1 MSRVRE
7 QAALVA
13 LGWMM
18 LLAGS
23 ASAELIERTSSRGP
37 VEATVRLEPAAPVIG
52 DPIHLEIEVLAADGV
67 EVLMPEF
74 GEALDRFLILD
85 FAPSEDVAADGRS
98 RFIQR
103 YNLEPPRSGDHS
115 VPPLLVEFVDRR
127 AGSKPAPDGADAYE
141 VLTERIDFNVQSVLP
156 ENAGNALRPLPGR
169 LRDRGVAG
177 VPYWVIA
184 TVAVV
189 ALLAGLPLAW
199 RYWQAR
205 EVARRKRSAYEI
217 ARGELDELL
226 QWERH
231 PDRDQIEDFYVKLS
245 GIVRRYL
252 ENRFDL
258 RSPELTTEEFLVVAS
273 RSPDL
278 TPEWRDRLGEFLKQA
293 DLVKF
298 AGVVPGEGEIEESIE
313 AARRFLED
321 TRTPDDPREAPRF
334 EGVGGDGAQAA

>member
-1 MSRVRE
+1 MRRASIV
-7 QAALVA
+7 AVACCVWLVA
-13 LGWMM
+13 
-18 LLAGS
+18 AT
-23 ASAELIERTSSRGP
+23 AHAEMIERSTSRGP
-37 VEATVRLEPAAPVIG
+37 VEVTLRLEPSDPLIG
-52 DPIHLEIEVLAADGV
+52 DPIHLEIEVLADDGV

-85 FAPSEDVAADGRS
+85 FAPSADVADDGRN
-98 RFIQR
+98 RFVQR
-103 YNLEPPRSGDHS
+103 YNLEPPRSGEHS

-127 AGSKPAPDGADAYE
+127 AGAKAAPEGADAYE
-141 VLTERIDFNVQSVLP
+141 VLTERIDFTVESVLP
-156 ENAGNALRPLPGR
+156 EAASDELRPMPGR
-169 LRDRGVAG
+169 LRALGVAG
-177 VPYWVIA
+177 VPYWVIG

-189 ALLAGLPLAW
+189 LLLAGLPLAY

-205 EVARRKRSAYEI
+205 EIARRKRTAYEI

-231 PDRDQIEDFYVKLS
+231 PNRDQVEAFYVKLS
-245 GIVRRYL
+245 GIIRRYL

-258 RSPELTTEEFLVVAS
+258 HAPELTTEEFLVVAS

-278 TPEWRDRLGEFLKQA
+278 TPEWRERLGEFLKRA

-298 AGVVPGEGEIEESIE
+298 AGLVPGDTEIDESVE

-321 TRTPDDPREAPRF
+321 TRTPDDPREQPNFFPDAER
-334 EGVGGDGAQAA
+334 AA